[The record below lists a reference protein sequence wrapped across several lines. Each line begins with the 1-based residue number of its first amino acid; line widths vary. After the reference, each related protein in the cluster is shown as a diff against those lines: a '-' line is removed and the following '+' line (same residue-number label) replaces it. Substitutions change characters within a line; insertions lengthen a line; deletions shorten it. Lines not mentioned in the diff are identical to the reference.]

1 MYQVNDI
8 GMIRERR
15 QALLAEAEEARL
27 ARRLKEARPKREES
41 YSGKMRRRA
50 ALLLSMVGLV
60 VVLVAGAAYAL
71 DVECPPSVGG
81 AVCLG
86 TDANKKP

>member
-27 ARRLKEARPKREES
+27 ARRLKEARPKRES

-71 DVECPPSVGG
+71 DVECPPSVGS

>member
-1 MYQVNDI
+1 
-8 GMIRERR
+8 
-15 QALLAEAEEARL
+15 
-27 ARRLKEARPKREES
+27 
-41 YSGKMRRRA
+41 MRRRA